1 MLLVIITRPSRY
13 LCIKYES
20 AIEGAYFAEVR
31 AAVAGAGESAR
42 SRLDREQLEKALREI
57 NQD

>member
-57 NQD
+57 